1 VVDVMAHDLDLLLD
15 DSLDDNFKADVRCMA
30 AHGQRGYGRC
40 PEAATRIAVT
50 WGTVPMHLVIQVCDT
65 HADALPPG
73 WEIVL
78 NRGAG
83 Q

>member
-1 VVDVMAHDLDLLLD
+1 MAHDLDLLLD
-15 DSLDDNFKADVRCMA
+15 DSVDDGYKAHVRCMA

-40 PEAATRIAVT
+40 PGAATRIAVT
-50 WGTVPMHLVIQVCDT
+50 WGPQSLHLVIQVCDA
-65 HADALPPG
+65 HAESLPPM

-78 NRGAG
+78 NRRAG

>member
-1 VVDVMAHDLDLLLD
+1 MATDDLDLLLGD
-15 DSLDDNFKADVRCMA
+15 GDGDYDARVRCMA
-30 AHGQRGYGRC
+30 SHGQRGYGRC
-40 PEAATRIAVT
+40 PEAADRIAVT
-50 WGTVPMHLVIQVCDT
+50 WGPQSLHLVIQVCES

-78 NRGAG
+78 NRRAVV